1 MGAPR
6 KGQSLRLP
14 VIMIASLLL
23 ARPASMWSFEASDDG
38 NLEIVSRYLDATR
51 TQQAALR
58 GAQMEVDIDAKLP
71 RLAKQGK
78 LRALRKIS
86 KVGQIT
92 YRALGFS
99 GDTTVKQEV
108 ITRYLQ
114 AQSDAGQHG

>member
-1 MGAPR
+1 M
-6 KGQSLRLP
+6 RLP

-86 KVGQIT
+86 TTSAEPFEIPIALAPRFPGLSGQT
-92 YRALGFS
+92 ASSSRPAS
-99 GDTTVKQEV
+99 AAPVSC
-108 ITRYLQ
+108 
-114 AQSDAGQHG
+114 AAM